1 MYMNVKFLFAIAFA
15 WIITAQALNAQKGGY
30 EVKLNI
36 KGLSDTYLK
45 LAYYFGDKQ
54 YVKDSARVDAKG
66 NAVFKGN
73 EPLPGGIYLAVL
85 PSLNYIEFIMDKEQ
99 HLSIEA
105 DTVDLIR
112 SLKIKGSRENEIFSE
127 YMKFA
132 ADKGKEMENLRK
144 EIEANKDNKPKV
156 EQLRERQMQIDEEM
170 KKYKRNIINKHRG
183 SFVSQIFLASYD
195 PEAPEA
201 PLLPN
206 GKKDSL
212 FAFHYVKKHYLD
224 SIDFKD
230 DRLLRTPVL
239 GIKVKNYIER
249 ITPQIPDSINKAAD
263 FLISRIDP
271 KSEIFKFVV
280 YYITNTYERSKIMG
294 MDAVFVHM
302 ASNYYLTDKAYWV
315 EDHQKEKIRERVN
328 NLKDNLLGKTAV
340 NLKLFTP
347 EFHQTEL
354 HKINKEYT
362 IVYFWDPSCGHCKKV
377 TPKLLEFYNQK
388 KDVYDLEVFA
398 VYSEA
403 DTAEWLG
410 YLRNNPMNWTNAADL
425 LWRTNFKQHYDIYA
439 TPVIYVLDRQKK
451 IIAKRLDV
459 EQLDDFLK
467 NYSKNNKA
475 KG

>member
-1 MYMNVKFLFAIAFA
+1 MKLLFALSFFWLHVANP
-15 WIITAQALNAQKGGY
+15 LMAQKSGY
-30 EVKLNI
+30 EVKVNI
-36 KGLSDTYLK
+36 KGLSDTYIK

-66 NAVFKGN
+66 NAVFKGA
-73 EPLPGGIYLAVL
+73 ESLPGGIYLAVL
-85 PSLNYIEFIMDKEQ
+85 PNLSYVEFIIDKEQ
-99 HLSIEA
+99 LLQIES
-105 DTVDLIR
+105 DTADLIKN
-112 SLKIKGSRENEIFSE
+112 LKIKGSRENEIFVN
-127 YMKFA
+127 YIKFA
-132 ADKGKEMENLRK
+132 SAKGKEMESLRK
-144 EIEANKDNKPKV
+144 QIEAQAGDKQKV
-156 EQLRERQMQIDEEM
+156 DGLKQKQMQIDEEM
-170 KKYKRNIINKHRG
+170 KSYKRSIINQHRG
-183 SFVSQIFLASYD
+183 TYVSKVLLASYD
-195 PEAPEA
+195 PEAPDA

-206 GKKDSL
+206 GKVDSL
-212 FAFHYVKKHYLD
+212 FAFHYIKKHYLD
-224 SIDFKD
+224 SIDLKD

-239 GIKVKNYIER
+239 GIKIKNYIER

-263 FLISRIDP
+263 ELISRLDP
-271 KSEIFKFVV
+271 KSEIFKYTV

-302 ASNYYLTDKAYWV
+302 ATNYYLTDKAYWV

-328 NLKDNLLGKTAV
+328 NLKDNLIGKTAV

-377 TPKLLEFYNQK
+377 TPKLLDFYNQK

-410 YLRNNPMNWTNAADL
+410 YLRNNPMGWVNAADL